1 MPAPRMCLILSENW
15 TMTCG
20 RDLPRLVRWAR
31 EAADAGFDSVMI
43 SEPIALGP
51 AARHGPVLAEYQAH
65 PRSWHRQVLS

>member
-31 EAADAGFDSVMI
+31 AAEDAGFDSVML
-43 SEPIALGP
+43 SEHI
-51 AARHGPVLAEYQAH
+51 VLEIGRAH
-65 PRSWHRQVLS
+65 V